1 MLIGHSLGGYL
12 ATEFAIK
19 YGEKVEK
26 LILVAPAGPRRD
38 SNHILDQ
45 YIRAALYPTYENAL
59 RAFMDMAF
67 DPSTVS
73 G

>member
-38 SNHILDQ
+38 SNHILD
-45 YIRAALYPTYENAL
+45 
-59 RAFMDMAF
+59 
-67 DPSTVS
+67 
-73 G
+73 